1 MAEAAEFDVVVLG
14 AGSGG
19 YACALRAA
27 QLGLSVALVEKGKLG
42 GTCLHVGCIPTKA
55 LLHAAEVADAARESE
70 KFGVRA
76 TFEGIDMD
84 GVNAYKDG
92 VVDRLF
98 KGLTGLIKGRGITVV
113 EGTGRLTGPRTVNVT
128 SPTATTDQPQTYVGR
143 HVVLASGSYSRSL
156 PGLDLDGERVITSE
170 HALRLDRVPESAIV
184 LGGGVIG
191 CEFAS
196 VWASF
201 GTQVTIVEAL
211 PRLVPAE
218 DEASSKALERAFRKR
233 KIGFRTGT
241 PFESVKTSDEG
252 VLVTLEGGDTI
263 EAELL
268 LVAVGRGPSTEGLG
282 YEEQGV
288 AMERGFVLADERCRT
303 NVEGVFAVGDI
314 VPGLQ
319 LAHRGFQQ
327 GIFVAEE
334 IAGLAPAPID
344 EAGIPRV
351 TYSDPEIAS
360 VGLTEAQARSTY
372 GDDAVESLT
381 YDLSGNGKSQI
392 LKTQGFVKLV
402 RRTDGPVVGVHLVGA
417 RVGELIGEAQ
427 LIYNWEGHPEDV
439 APLVHAH
446 PTQNEALGEAHLALA
461 GKPLHAHS

>member
-1 MAEAAEFDVVVLG
+1 MAEAAEFDVVILG

-70 KFGVRA
+70 QFGVRA

-113 EGTGRLTGPRTVNVT
+113 EGEGRLTGPRTVTVT
-128 SPTATTDQPQTYVGR
+128 SPTGTTDQPHTYVGR
-143 HVVLASGSYSRSL
+143 HVVLASGSYSRTL
-156 PGLDLDGERVITSE
+156 PGLELDGERVISSE
-170 HALRLDRVPESAIV
+170 HALRLDRVPETAIV

-211 PRLVPAE
+211 PRLVAAE

-241 PFESVKTSDEG
+241 PFESVKTSDDG
-252 VLVTLEGGDTI
+252 VLVTLEGGDTL

-268 LVAVGRGPSTEGLG
+268 LVAVGRGPSTDGLG

-334 IAGLAPAPID
+334 IAGLAPAAID

-372 GDDAVESLT
+372 GDDAVETLT
-381 YDLSGNGKSQI
+381 YDLGGNGKSQI

-427 LIYNWEGHPEDV
+427 LIYNWEGFPEDV
-439 APLVHAH
+439 APFVHAH